1 MSDIYLID
9 SKDLT
14 EIADGIR
21 NAGQN
26 INFDFILTNE
36 DIAYPS
42 DSNNHWKIISTYY
55 SSTLT
60 MENYEFEVSGI
71 FNFNISNFAYN
82 IVINSISPTLD
93 QDLIVK
99 VSDNSTIIVSTIPTA
114 THLDGTD
121 MPGIISISGTIY
133 QVKNNEGTNTITIP
147 AGETSAGE
155 APSDKLEWPN
165 GFVSAINN
173 LPSVSTYGLNELF
186 GMSEFTCLANEV
198 KSYCFYSNEI
208 ITSVNLP
215 NCRQVNDHAFTA
227 CSNLFSISLSNCN
240 EIKGYAFDGC
250 SSLNYISLPNCKI
263 LGDDVFRNC
272 ALSSIDLPKCESI
285 GGNNFYSTN
294 IVNVSLPLIKSLS
307 YSAFFNCTSLININ
321 MPECEYI
328 GTMCFKGCTSLSE
341 INFSQVKIISTQ
353 AFEDCTNLTTVT
365 LSNCIEIGYAAFQS
379 CNNLISISL
388 PVCYSIN
395 SSAFYSCTNLSY
407 IELPK
412 CEKIYSSAFYGCQN
426 LLSLYLMNSQ
436 VVTLLGSYQ
445 FNSTPI
451 IGPTTST
458 SQQGYIYV
466 PSSLYND
473 YIIASEWS
481 YYSSYIVG
489 V

>member
-9 SKDLT
+9 SKNLT
-14 EIADGIR
+14 EIADNIR
-21 NAGQN
+21 DAGGFGFSSQPFTINNFMLNQN
-26 INFDFILTNE
+26 TNE
-36 DIAYPS
+36 YEYTWYRIIYGGSNQPSPGYSFSVELEGALATDIIQI
-42 DSNNHWKIISTYY
+42 DSISSAFNYDIQVRASRNYNNTKDTISVTIY
-55 SSTLT
+55 SG
-60 MENYEFEVSGI
+60 ENEVSG
-71 FNFNISNFAYN
+71 
-82 IVINSISPTLD
+82 
-93 QDLIVK
+93 
-99 VSDNSTIIVSTIPTA
+99 
-114 THLDGTD
+114 
-121 MPGIISISGTIY
+121 
-133 QVKNNEGTNTITIP
+133 ECTITGTLYHTGTGTGTVIIP
-147 AGETSAGE
+147 AGEVSAGE

-186 GMSEFTCLANEV
+186 GMGEFTCLANEV
-198 KSYCFYSNEI
+198 KSYCFYNNEI

-285 GGNNFYSTN
+285 GANNFYGTN

-307 YSAFFNCTSLININ
+307 YSAFFYCSSLININ

-353 AFEDCTNLTTVT
+353 AFEDCTNLTTMT
-365 LSNCIEIGYAAFQS
+365 LPNCIEIGYAAFQS